1 MSSNKVIFG
10 ISNVYYAKM
19 SVANDGTITYG
30 TPVAIPGA
38 VSLSADPE
46 GDTTPFYADNI
57 VYYTSVSNNGYTGD
71 LEVAMI
77 PDTFLTDIL
86 GQDTDSNG
94 AIFEAN
100 DDVNSQFALMF
111 QIDGDKKNRRVVYYN
126 VTAQRPSAEANTTED
141 TKEPQ
146 TDTISLTMAPRTS
159 DKRVKA
165 VMELTDDNQTA
176 YNGFFSQVYEYTASV

>member
-1 MSSNKVIFG
+1 
-10 ISNVYYAKM
+10 
-19 SVANDGTITYG
+19 
-30 TPVAIPGA
+30 
-38 VSLSADPE
+38 
-46 GDTTPFYADNI
+46 
-57 VYYTSVSNNGYTGD
+57 
-71 LEVAMI
+71 MI

-100 DDVNSQFALMF
+100 DDINSQFALMF

-146 TDTISLTMAPRTS
+146 TDTISLTMAPRTT
-159 DKRVKA
+159 DKKVKC
-165 VMELTDDNQTA
+165 VMELTDDNATA
-176 YNGFFSQVYEYTASV
+176 YNGFFSNVYEYTSSV

>member
-1 MSSNKVIFG
+1 MTEQFRMQHQLQ
-10 ISNVYYAKM
+10 YH
-19 SVANDGTITYG
+19 
-30 TPVAIPGA
+30 GA

-57 VYYTSVSNNGYTGD
+57 VYYTSVSNNGYSGD

-126 VTAQRPSAEANTTED
+126 VTATRPSAEANTTED

-146 TDTISLTMAPRTS
+146 TDTISVTMAPRTT
-159 DKRVKA
+159 DKMVKC
-165 VMELTDDNQTA
+165 VMEQTEDNTTA
-176 YNGFFSQVYEYTASV
+176 YDGFFNAVYEYTASV

>member
-1 MSSNKVIFG
+1 MEHQLQFL
-10 ISNVYYAKM
+10 
-19 SVANDGTITYG
+19 
-30 TPVAIPGA
+30 GA

-46 GDTTPFYADNI
+46 GDTSPFYADNI
-57 VYYTSVSNNGYTGD
+57 VYYTSVSNNGYSGD
-71 LEVAMI
+71 LEVAML
-77 PDTFLTDIL
+77 PDSFLTDIL

-100 DDVNSQFALMF
+100 DDVNSPFALMF

-159 DKRVKA
+159 DKTVKC
-165 VMELTDDNQTA
+165 VMELSDTNTAA
-176 YNGFFSQVYEYTASV
+176 YNNFFNTVYEYTASV